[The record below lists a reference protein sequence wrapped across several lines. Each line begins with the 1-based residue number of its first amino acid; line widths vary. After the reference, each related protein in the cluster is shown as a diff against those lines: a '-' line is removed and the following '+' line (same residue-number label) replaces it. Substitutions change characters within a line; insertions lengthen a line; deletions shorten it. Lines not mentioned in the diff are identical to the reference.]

1 MFRQH
6 RRQTMWGAAFRMAD
20 LIFHATVRQT
30 KKGHRS
36 GLMALGMATLQTA
49 IFVGA
54 FWLMFSILGLRGIAI
69 RGNFVLF
76 LLSGIFLF
84 LTHTKAVGAVSSAES
99 STSPMMLHGPMN
111 TYVSIAAAALSCLY
125 LQTFSMLIVLFFTH
139 VALEPVVITDPAQA
153 ALMFILA
160 WFTGCAIG
168 LCFLAL
174 KPWFPNFCSIG
185 SSIYQ
190 RMNMIASGKMFVA
203 NTLSA
208 TMLSFFSW
216 NPLFH
221 TIDQARGFTFVNY
234 NPHYTSWQYA
244 LIVGVVLLVLGM
256 MGEHFSR
263 KHTSISWFATR

>member
-1 MFRQH
+1 MFRAN
-6 RRQTMWGAAFRMAD
+6 RRRTMWGAGFKLLD

-30 KKGHRS
+30 RKGYRS
-36 GLMALGMATLQTA
+36 GFMALAMAVLQTVV
-49 IFVGA
+49 FVGA
-54 FWLMFSILGLRGIAI
+54 FWLMFSVLGLRGNAI
-69 RGNFVLF
+69 RGDFILF

-84 LTHTKAVGAVSSAES
+84 LTHTKAVGAVSGAEG

-111 TYVSIAAAALSCLY
+111 TFVSIASAALSCLY
-125 LQTFSMLIVLFFTH
+125 LQFLSVLIVLFGVH
-139 VALEPVVITDPAQA
+139 VIWRPVVILDPVPA
-153 ALMFILA
+153 AGMFLLA

-203 NTLSA
+203 NTLPA
-208 TMLSFFSW
+208 TMLAFFDW

-221 TIDQARGFTFVNY
+221 AIDQARGYTFVNY
-234 NPHYTSWQYA
+234 NPHYTSWEYPL
-244 LIVGVVLLVLGM
+244 LIGVILLVLGM